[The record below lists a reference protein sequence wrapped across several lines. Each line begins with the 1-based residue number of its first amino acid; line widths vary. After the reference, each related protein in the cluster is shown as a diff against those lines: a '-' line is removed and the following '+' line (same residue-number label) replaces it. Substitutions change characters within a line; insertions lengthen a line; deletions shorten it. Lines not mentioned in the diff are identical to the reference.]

1 MERHSIY
8 AFTEEL
14 RKPREDSS
22 LNHQAEKR
30 QQLSGQGKVSV
41 TESLVLPL
49 VLQTNPVKEM
59 GGQGTLVIGGMH
71 SCVFLRP

>member
-8 AFTEEL
+8 AFTEEQ

-41 TESLVLPL
+41 TESLPL
-49 VLQTNPVKEM
+49 MLQTNPVKEM